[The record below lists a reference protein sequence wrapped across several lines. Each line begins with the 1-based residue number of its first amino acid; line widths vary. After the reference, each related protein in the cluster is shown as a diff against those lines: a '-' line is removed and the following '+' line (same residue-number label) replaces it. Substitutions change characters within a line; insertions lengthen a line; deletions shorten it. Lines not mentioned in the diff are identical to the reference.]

1 MTILTDT
8 GVRKAGFIVS
18 EANDWRSRDE
28 GTLTV
33 GADETIVAGTIL
45 GKITAS
51 GNYIAQLAAAI
62 DGSEAPAAILYA
74 DASGNSEDLSV
85 TVVARDAEV
94 NGAEL
99 TYDPAAD
106 AAAITTANAD
116 LAAVGIIVR

>member
-1 MTILTDT
+1 MAILTDT

-28 GTLTV
+28 VTLTV
-33 GADETIVAGTIL
+33 GADATIVAGTVL

-51 GNYIAQLAAAI
+51 GKYIVQLAAGA
-62 DGSEAPAAILYA
+62 DGSQTPAAILYA
-74 DASGNSEDLSV
+74 NVSGNSEDITV

-99 TYDPAAD
+99 TYDPAAN
-106 AAAITTANAD
+106 AAAITTANAE